1 MEYLWPPCSYLEPS
15 GPSYLVESGGA
26 LIDVLP
32 VHINVNGK
40 ALTVEELLTSKKD
53 LHLAVFRYA
62 AEELRRD
69 LRGYTETVRARLGP
83 EAKGEAEKIV
93 EKLEKETWAMLS
105 AHEATPVER
114 YLHDETYRRLVS
126 EMLSVRTHAMSALTF
141 FLDCAAIDENGML
154 FISNATLHREY
165 KAYLRR
171 TLPAEHGEA
180 RERAAARLCRLDGLL
195 DVSAAES
202 DQEGLTPLMVAAGEG
217 AGAATVELL
226 LAAGSDVNAA
236 PPSGW
241 TALMQAAM
249 SGDVPTILALCAA
262 GASLEP
268 RDREMGI
275 GPLALA
281 SFNGHL
287 AAAEALLAA
296 GADMKA
302 RDKWVF
308 PPITHA
314 VGAGHA
320 WWSACWPG
328 GARNW
333 TTLAMTARRR
343 SCSQLSRA
351 TWRWCR
357 PCVNQ
362 GRRSRRQATAAP
374 RRWKWRRG
382 RGTRLWRSTCGN
394 GRVCE
399 VDIHHHHSH
408 ARPPPTHT
416 RRSKNPT
423 SFDPLHT
430 PTFPL
435 PPPLP
440 TPRLM
445 LSAPTMA
452 DPGMLSSADFHRHR
466 PEAPPHL

>member
-1 MEYLWPPCSYLEPS
+1 M
-15 GPSYLVESGGA
+15 ESGGA

-114 YLHDETYRRLVS
+114 YLYDETYRRLVS

-180 RERAAARLCRLDGLL
+180 RKRAAERLCRLDGLL

-302 RDKWVF
+302 LDKWGLT
-308 PPITHA
+308 PITHA
-314 VGAGHA
+314 VVAGHA
-320 WWSACWPG
+320 AVVRLLAGW
-328 GARNW
+328 GAELDYTCNDG
-333 TTLAMTARRR
+333 TTPLMLAAVKGHLAVVQALCE
-343 SCSQLSRA
+343 SGAALEA
-351 TWRWCR
+351 TSHS
-357 PCVNQ
+357 
-362 GRRSRRQATAAP
+362 GATALEMAE
-374 RRWKWRRG
+374 G
-382 RGTRLWRSTCGN
+382 QG
-394 GRVCE
+394 
-399 VDIHHHHSH
+399 H
-408 ARPPPTHT
+408 AAVAQYLRE
-416 RRSKNPT
+416 RAS
-423 SFDPLHT
+423 L
-430 PTFPL
+430 
-435 PPPLP
+435 
-440 TPRLM
+440 
-445 LSAPTMA
+445 
-452 DPGMLSSADFHRHR
+452 
-466 PEAPPHL
+466 